1 MSYNQENKE
10 NEKNMINRNS
20 NKENSDYNT
29 ITEVINAFKY
39 FDNRNNSKVDIN
51 NLKYYLSQ
59 FGNKMNEDE
68 ISNIF
73 KKANIDSNN
82 NKEVD
87 YIQMINFYN
96 DK

>member
-1 MSYNQENKE
+1 MGEIIVSTGDLK
-10 NEKNMINRNS
+10 KN
-20 NKENSDYNT
+20 Y
-29 ITEVINAFKY
+29 
-39 FDNRNNSKVDIN
+39 
-51 NLKYYLSQ
+51 
-59 FGNKMNEDE
+59 EDE